1 MAQNAGTAAPK
12 RRRRAWGLVGLL
24 GAVVAAVV
32 VLTQQ
37 ATPAFP
43 SASGLRRLGLTVAPA
58 PATALSTLDTQ
69 EAISAAS
76 TDGLG
81 GPEGSPRLV
90 RLTMR
95 GYAGWAWEV
104 ASTEGYLQEGR
115 RRVSGRWEV
124 IFLAAHGGRL
134 LKRVVV
140 P

>member
-1 MAQNAGTAAPK
+1 VVVLGA
-12 RRRRAWGLVGLL
+12 LVAGLL
-24 GAVVAAVV
+24 

-43 SASGLRRLGLTVAPA
+43 PASGLQRLGLTVTPA
-58 PATALSTLDTQ
+58 PATAISTLDTQ

-90 RLTMR
+90 HLTMS

-104 ASTEGYLQEGR
+104 ASNEGYLQEGR
-115 RRVSGRWEV
+115 HRVSGRWEV
-124 IFLAAHGGRL
+124 VFLAAHGGRL